1 MVAPV
6 SGALKA
12 DAGMLDGK
20 TKGIPSATGALAL
33 GDVGRQG
40 WNVLAENLPLPL
52 AVLRR
57 SAIEHNS
64 AWMRR
69 LLARNDAQIAP
80 HGKTTMAPKLFRRQ
94 LEDGAWAITVA
105 TAFQIRVCR
114 DHGIN
119 RIILAN
125 QLVGAGDIAFVLD
138 ELARDPGFDF
148 YCLVDSPE
156 GVARLADAARKA
168 AIGRPLQVLLE
179 IGYPGGRTG
188 CRSRDGALSLAR
200 AIKAASPHLALRGV
214 EGFEGLING
223 ATPADAAAGVRAF
236 LDEMVAVAVAAA
248 GEDLFAPGP
257 IILTAGGSAFYD
269 LVLARFRQSGLA
281 RETRVVIRSGCYLT
295 HDSLSYRQHFAN
307 LRARTPGV
315 DDLGEGP
322 QAALEVWAHVQSR
335 PDPDKAILAMGRRDV
350 GTDGG
355 NPVALKWF
363 RPGLHNAP
371 VEIPDGHVLTGL
383 NDQHSHMALPAGSPL
398 AFGDLVAFGVSHP
411 CTTFD
416 KWRVLYLVDDAYNVI
431 DAVET
436 YF

>member
-6 SGALKA
+6 IT
-12 DAGMLDGK
+12 LDGK
-20 TKGIPSATGALAL
+20 TKGLPPGTAGLAL
-33 GDVGRQG
+33 DQIGRQG
-40 WNVLAENLPLPL
+40 WNVLAQDMPLPL

-69 LLARNDAQIAP
+69 LLARNEALIAP

-94 LEDGAWAITVA
+94 LDDGAWAITVA

-114 DHGIN
+114 DHGID
-119 RIILAN
+119 RVILAN
-125 QLVGAGDIAFVLD
+125 QLVGPRDIAWVLS

-156 GVARLADAARKA
+156 GVARLAEAARAA
-168 AIGRPLQVLLE
+168 AIGRPLQLLLE

-188 CRSRDGALSLAR
+188 CRTRAGALALAR
-200 AIKAASPHLALRGV
+200 AVKAAAPHLALCGV
-214 EGFEGLING
+214 EGFEGLIQG
-223 ATPADAAAGVRAF
+223 ATPDEAAAGVRGF
-236 LDEMVAVAVAAA
+236 LDEMVAVALAAA

-269 LVLARFRQSGLA
+269 LVLARFGQAGLR

-307 LRARTPGV
+307 LRSRTPGV
-315 DDLGEGP
+315 DELGPGP

-335 PDPDKAILAMGRRDV
+335 PDADKAILTMGRRDV
-350 GTDGG
+350 GTDVG

-371 VEIPDGHVLTGL
+371 VEMPLGQEGGGHVLTGL
-383 NDQHSHMALPAGSPL
+383 NDQHSHMALPPGSPL

-416 KWRVLYLVDDAYNVI
+416 KWCVLYLVDDAYDVV